1 MNYQAINFEDLLGM
15 PGFSDALLKD
25 HYKLYE
31 GYVENTNKLLSLIK
45 KQEMNS
51 PEFFELKRRLGWEF
65 NGMRLHEYYFGNLS
79 KNKSEYNKKSPL
91 ALKIAKDYESFEAWK
106 KEFTAMGLMRG
117 IGWVMLT
124 YDCIAERLHNIW
136 INEHD
141 TGLLVGTLPL
151 LVMDVFEHAYVK
163 DYGIKRDG
171 YIQAFWNDIHW
182 EEVENRYEAK
192 QNALNLLGHSLK

>member
-1 MNYQAINFEDLLGM
+1 MNYQAINFENLLGI
-15 PGFSDALLKD
+15 PGFSDVLLKD
-25 HYKLYE
+25 HFKLYE

-45 KQEMNS
+45 KQEMNG

-91 ALKIAKDYESFEAWK
+91 ALKIVKDYESFEAWK
-106 KEFTAMGLMRG
+106 KEFTTMGLMRG

-124 YDCIAERLHNIW
+124 YDCMAERLHNIW

-141 TGLLVGTLPL
+141 TGLLAGTIPL
-151 LVMDVFEHAYVK
+151 LVMDVFEHAFIK
-163 DYGIKRDG
+163 DYGVKRDG

-192 QNALNLLGHSLK
+192 QNALNLG